1 MGRYT
6 SAAMSEAFDERADP
20 KVQLEQAMA
29 EAQAQHRRLREQA
42 ATVIANQK
50 HTEIRLNRAMEELS
64 EVSDSARHALR
75 IGDERAALAYAARM
89 VTIEADVEGLK
100 AFHLHASGAAE
111 QAKRAVDENA
121 VALQKTLGERQKLLS
136 QLDQA
141 RMQEQINGAMAMLS
155 ETVGHDV
162 PTLGEVRD
170 KIERRYARAL
180 GVAELQ
186 GRLPAQSPIDFEQ
199 SQLERRAA
207 ERLDRLRLTP

>member
-1 MGRYT
+1 MGRYS
-6 SAAMSEAFDERADP
+6 SAALSEAFDERADP

-42 ATVIANQK
+42 ATVVANQK
-50 HTEIRLNRAMEELS
+50 HTEIRLNRAMEELA

-75 IGDERAALAYAARM
+75 IGDERAALSYAARM
-89 VTIEADVEGLK
+89 VTIEADVDGLK

-121 VALQKTLGERQKLLS
+121 LALQKTLGERQKLLS

-141 RMQEQINGAMAMLS
+141 RMQEQINGALAMLS
-155 ETVGHDV
+155 ESVGADV
-162 PTLGEVRD
+162 PTLAEVRD

-186 GRLPAQSPIDFEQ
+186 GRLPAASTGDFEQ